1 MHSAIVMETIF
12 DYQISD
18 AGLQEQIRAEVLRLC
33 PGRTDVEF
41 GPQIRIVSEATVDRR
56 RVEDAIGRLRYIRK
70 SVEKDRP
77 YESSHA
83 PLWDQNPLSHLQET
97 HQVVEVSEGQYLL
110 QGEFLGLMNALDG
123 LVVRLANQWG
133 AVEQTYPTFVP
144 VDLLK
149 RINYFK
155 DFPHHIMVAAPLQGR
170 QETLERFAAAHDF
183 SKTPF
188 DTLATDGV
196 LQPVELVA
204 APSVCY
210 PCYYGF
216 RNRQLPGNGLFTAK
230 SRCSRNE
237 PSGFRALARLRNFTM
252 REIMVL
258 GDREFVLHWRKRMV
272 DAMRAFMEELGL
284 GGRIESANDLFFT
297 NDAAYKAVFQHSFKL
312 KYECQ
317 AYLPFSKEYLAV
329 ASVNLHND
337 TYGKAF
343 RVTLADGSPMQSACI
358 GFGLE
363 RWAYALLCQYG
374 WDRAKWPDSLRR
386 TFPET
391 IS

>member
-1 MHSAIVMETIF
+1 MMETVF
-12 DYQISD
+12 DYQIAD

-33 PGRTDVEF
+33 PGRTAVEF
-41 GPQIRIVSEATVDRR
+41 GQQVRVVSEAGVDRK
-56 RVEDAIGRLRYIRK
+56 RVEEAIGRLRYIHK

-83 PLWDQNPLSHLQET
+83 LPWDRDPMPHLQET
-97 HQVVEVSEGQYLL
+97 GQVHQISEGQYLI
-110 QGEFLGLMNALDG
+110 QGEFLDLMNALDA
-123 LVVRLANQWG
+123 LVVRLAVQWQ
-133 AVEQTYPTFVP
+133 AAEQAYPTFVP

-155 DFPHHIMVAAPLQGR
+155 DFPHHIMVAAPLQDR
-170 QETLERFAAAHDF
+170 QEVLERFASAHDF
-183 SKTPF
+183 SKNRF
-188 DTLATDGV
+188 ERLSTDGLLEAV
-196 LQPVELVA
+196 GLIA

-216 RNRQLPGNGLFTAK
+216 RNQQLPGNRLFTAK
-230 SRCSRNE
+230 NRCSRNE
-237 PSGFRALARLRNFTM
+237 PSGFKALARLRNFLM

-258 GDREFVLHWRKRMV
+258 GDREFVLQWRQRML
-272 DAMRAFMEELGL
+272 DAMKAFMEELGL

-317 AYLPFSKEYLAV
+317 AYLPFTKEHLAI

-337 TYGKAF
+337 SYGKAF
-343 RVTLADGSPMQSACI
+343 GITLADGSPMQSACI

-363 RWAYALLCQYG
+363 RWAYALTCQYG
-374 WDRAKWPDSLRR
+374 WDRSKWPDSLRHR
-386 TFPET
+386 LA
-391 IS
+391 